1 VPEHMSIAAVTNHQ
15 AHKAHKALSEEF
27 AEIFRDHYPMIY
39 RTAYSITGSKP
50 DAEDVL
56 QTIFL
61 RLLQRDV
68 PVEFKRSP
76 KAYLYRAAVNLALNT
91 LRSRKSRGG
100 IEDVEQLE
108 APAHAVDPDASREDE
123 EIQRCLLDA
132 VAQLR
137 PKAVE
142 ILILHYEHNY
152 SDAEIAKMLGKSRG
166 TIAVTLY
173 RARARLKKL
182 MVRAQEKGAQQEGKS

>member
-1 VPEHMSIAAVTNHQ
+1 MSTAAVKNASGGT
-15 AHKAHKALSEEF
+15 LTEEF
-27 AEIFRDHYPMIY
+27 TEIFREQYPMIY

-61 RLLQRDV
+61 RLLQRQI
-68 PVEFKRSP
+68 PVEFTRSP
-76 KAYLYRAAVNLALNT
+76 KAYLYRAAVNLALNMI
-91 LRSRKSRGG
+91 RSRKRRSSLD
-100 IEDVEQLE
+100 DVARLE
-108 APAHAVDPDASREDE
+108 APPPATGE
-123 EIQRCLLDA
+123 EEGIQRALIEA
-132 VAQLR
+132 IGQLR
-137 PKAVE
+137 PRAVE

-182 MVRAQEKGAQQEGKS
+182 MLRAQAKENYETRHEKHR

>member
-1 VPEHMSIAAVTNHQ
+1 MSIAAVTNHQ
-15 AHKAHKALSEEF
+15 AYKALSDEF
-27 AEIFRDHYPMIY
+27 AEVFQEHYPMIY

-91 LRSRKSRGG
+91 LRSRKGRSF
-100 IEDVEQLE
+100 IEDFDRLE
-108 APAHAVDPDASREDE
+108 APPDAAAQDTPKEDE

>member
-1 VPEHMSIAAVTNHQ
+1 MPEHMAIAAVKNTDGETHRGLTQ
-15 AHKAHKALSEEF
+15 EF
-27 AEIFRDHYPMIY
+27 SEIFREHYPMIY

-61 RLLQRDV
+61 RLLQREV

-91 LRSRKSRGG
+91 IRSRKSRGFIG
-100 IEDVEQLE
+100 DLEELE
-108 APAHAVDPDASREDE
+108 APANDVDPDATSRDE
-123 EIQRCLLDA
+123 KIQRALLEA
-132 VAQLR
+132 IAQLR

-182 MVRAQEKGAQQEGKS
+182 MVRAQEKGAQQEERS

>member
-1 VPEHMSIAAVTNHQ
+1 MSTVVAGNTLT
-15 AHKAHKALSEEF
+15 KEF
-27 AEIFRDHYPMIY
+27 AEIFREHYPMIY

-61 RLLQRDV
+61 RLLQREI
-68 PVEFKRSP
+68 PVEFERSP

-91 LRSRKSRGG
+91 IRSRKSRGF
-100 IEDVEQLE
+100 IEDFDRLE
-108 APAHAVDPDASREDE
+108 APPSAAAPESSTKEDE
-123 EIQRCLLDA
+123 AIQRNLLDA

-152 SDAEIAKMLGKSRG
+152 SDAEIAM
-166 TIAVTLY
+166 TLY

-182 MVRAQEKGAQQEGKS
+182 MVRAQEKGKL